1 VSLITPDFS
10 SIDPTLVVVP
20 WYDEVVDPI
29 GHDPRSQ
36 YVELFWLNVLGP
48 TTTWL
53 LRRLVSGLDSYPDG
67 YELDL
72 TQTARAL
79 GLGYT
84 HGTIGPFTRALQRCV
99 LFGVAQSL
107 EGGLAVR
114 RRLPDV
120 SQRHLERMPEHLRH
134 AHRAWRRGAHIAD
147 GTDGRRALALAAA
160 MVAVGDDA
168 DVIERQLLGLGVP
181 PPVAVAALRSAIDAA
196 AGHSTPEAA

>member
-1 VSLITPDFS
+1 MSLTTTDFS

-53 LRRLVSGLDSYPDG
+53 LRRLVGGLDSYPDG

-79 GLGYT
+79 GLGYS
-84 HGTIGPFTRALQRCV
+84 HGTVGPFTRALQRCV
-99 LFGVAQSL
+99 LFGAAQSL
-107 EGGLAVR
+107 DGGLAVR
-114 RRLPDV
+114 RRLPEV

-134 AHRAWRRGAHIAD
+134 AHRAWRRGKTAE
-147 GTDGRRALALAAA
+147 GTDGRRALTLASA

-181 PPVAVAALRSAIDAA
+181 PLVSVVALQSALDAA